1 MTFLMHQN
9 NRLTKVKK
17 YKMKKLLLSSMFL
30 LTGLAL
36 SAQQS
41 PVMAKKDPAQMEQ
54 KRAEKLKMMQTDLQL
69 TDAQVVKIKALQ
81 NKKME
86 ERRRNAPQLQAE
98 RKAKME
104 AMKAKK
110 QQYDNE
116 MKQIL
121 TPAQFEKWQTQ
132 QKERMQARKGKMQ
145 HRPMKQMP

>member
-1 MTFLMHQN
+1 
-9 NRLTKVKK
+9 
-17 YKMKKLLLSSMFL
+17 MKKLVLSSMFL

-41 PVMAKKDPAQMEQ
+41 PVMVKKDPAQMEQ

-69 TDAQVVKIKALQ
+69 TDDQVVKIKALHD
-81 NKKME
+81 KKME
-86 ERRRNAPQLQAE
+86 ERRQNAPQIQAE

-110 QQYDNE
+110 QQYNAE

-121 TPAQFEKWQTQ
+121 TPAQYEKWQTQ
-132 QKERMQARKGKMQ
+132 QKEKMQARKGKMQ
-145 HRPMKQMP
+145 HKTMKNMP

>member
-1 MTFLMHQN
+1 
-9 NRLTKVKK
+9 
-17 YKMKKLLLSSMFL
+17 MKKLVLSSMFL

-41 PVMAKKDPAQMEQ
+41 PVMVKKDPAQMEQ

-69 TDAQVVKIKALQ
+69 TNDQVVKIKALHD
-81 NKKME
+81 KKME
-86 ERRRNAPQLQAE
+86 ERRQNAPQIQAE

-110 QQYDNE
+110 QQYNAE

-121 TPAQFEKWQTQ
+121 TPAQYEKWQTQ
-132 QKERMQARKGKMQ
+132 QKEKMQARKGKMQ
-145 HRPMKQMP
+145 HKTMKNMP